1 MSAPHFSIAQRLLAA
16 GAMCLVA
23 LVGLVVLE
31 GRARASGVEVI
42 LPMQPVD
49 PRGLLTGHYIQL
61 SFADR
66 LAAGRTCPPLV
77 ERADG
82 ASDWRDGPRD
92 NWLALK
98 REGDVH
104 VLAGEYATRAEAAA
118 HGDVSVRGNARC
130 NTQFWPTRNGDGGE
144 EAMVVVLTLG
154 VDRFHA
160 DQDEAERLEKILRD
174 REQIDRM
181 AAILS
186 VSPDGAARTKGIVV
200 DGKRVE
206 LTWF

>member
-1 MSAPHFSIAQRLLAA
+1 MSVPHFSIAQRLLAA
-16 GAMCLVA
+16 GAACLVA

-31 GRARASGVEVI
+31 ARARAAGVEVI

-49 PRGLLTGHYIQL
+49 PRGLLTGHYIRL

-66 LAAGRTCPPLV
+66 LDAGRACPPLV
-77 ERADG
+77 EPAEG
-82 ASDWRDGPRD
+82 VVDWRNGPRD

-104 VLAGEYATRAEAAA
+104 VLAGEFATRAQAAA
-118 HGDVSVRGNARC
+118 AGDVVVRGRARC
-130 NTQFWPTRNGDGGE
+130 SQQFWPSRTGDGGE
-144 EAMVVVLTLG
+144 EAMVVVLELG

-160 DQDEAERLEKILRD
+160 DQDEAETLEKILRD
-174 REQIDRM
+174 RDEVDRM

-186 VSPDGAARTKGIVV
+186 VSPDGAARTKGVAL

>member
-1 MSAPHFSIAQRLLAA
+1 MSAPNFTIAQRLLAA
-16 GAMCLVA
+16 GAVCLIA

-31 GRARASGVEVI
+31 GRARATGVEVI

-66 LAAGRTCPPLV
+66 LEAGRGCPPLV
-77 ERADG
+77 EPDG
-82 ASDWRDGPRD
+82 GPVDWRKGPRD

-104 VLAGEYATRAEAAA
+104 VLAGEYVTRAQAAA
-118 HGDVSVRGNARC
+118 AGDVVVRGRARC
-130 NTQFWPTRNGDGGE
+130 SQQFWPTRSGEGGE
-144 EAMVVVLTLG
+144 EATVVVLDLG

-160 DQDEAERLEKILRD
+160 DQDEAETLEKILRD
-174 REQIDRM
+174 REEVDRM

-186 VSPDGAARTKGIVV
+186 VSPDGAARTKGVTL

-206 LTWF
+206 LSWF

>member
-16 GAMCLVA
+16 GAVCLLA

-66 LAAGRTCPPLV
+66 LEAGRECPPLV
-77 ERADG
+77 DENVVFHWSGR
-82 ASDWRDGPRD
+82 GPRD

-118 HGDVSVRGNARC
+118 HGDVVVRGHARC

-144 EAMVVVLTLG
+144 EAMVVVLTLD

-174 REQIDRM
+174 RDQIDRM

-186 VSPDGAARTKGIVV
+186 VSPDGAARTKGVLV

>member
-1 MSAPHFSIAQRLLAA
+1 MSALNFTVAQRLLAA
-16 GAMCLVA
+16 GAACLVA

-31 GRARASGVEVI
+31 GRARAAGVEVI
-42 LPMQPVD
+42 VPMQPVD

-61 SFADR
+61 SFAQR
-66 LAAGRTCPPLV
+66 LEAGRACPPLV
-77 ERADG
+77 ERAEG
-82 ASDWRDGPRD
+82 DWRDGPHD
-92 NWLALK
+92 NWLALR
-98 REGDVH
+98 REGAIH

-118 HGDVSVRGNARC
+118 AGEVVARGRARC
-130 NTQFWPTRNGDGGE
+130 SQQFWPSPTGDGGE
-144 EAMVVVLTLG
+144 EATVVALDLA

-160 DQDEAERLEKILRD
+160 DQDEAETLEKILRD
-174 REQIDRM
+174 REDAGRM

-186 VSPDGAARTKGIVV
+186 VTPDGAVRTKGVTI